1 VWVQVPSQLQLAFC
15 KKANINFKQK
25 NMNIKIFK
33 TRKEFR
39 EYANGLFEDS
49 FYDLHLPA
57 KLNESTNPN
66 IPYVAY
72 ARYIEK
78 TIHGEDASELKGFKP
93 SQNQKITDYLQERLI
108 KLLTKDAE
116 EIVLENDLF
125 QVVVEKSDGNLQTA
139 IIRLIDYSANALITL
154 EKNHIDPNKN
164 IFLYINNHEVY
175 LSKRQTI
182 KINQAIQD
190 KLDEYW
196 AENQTEDE
204 KKATKA
210 ERLWEM
216 NEGR

>member
-1 VWVQVPSQLQLAFC
+1 
-15 KKANINFKQK
+15 
-25 NMNIKIFK
+25 MNIKIFK
-33 TRKEFR
+33 TRKEFVQ
-39 EYANGLFEDS
+39 D
-49 FYDLHLPA
+49 A
-57 KLNESTNPN
+57 KNIIDYSIYIASLERSIRSPN
-66 IPYVAY
+66 IPYATY

-78 TIHGEDASELKGFKP
+78 TIHGEDASELRGFKP
-93 SQNQKITDYLQERLI
+93 SQNQKITDRLQEELI

-125 QVVVEKSDGNLQTA
+125 QVVVKKSDGNLQTA
-139 IIRLIDYSANALITL
+139 IIRLIDYSANALITH
-154 EKNHIDPNKN
+154 EKKHIDSNN
-164 IFLYINNHEVY
+164 NVWLFIGNHEVY

-196 AENQTEDE
+196 AKNQSQDE
-204 KKATKA
+204 KEATKA

>member
-1 VWVQVPSQLQLAFC
+1 
-15 KKANINFKQK
+15 
-25 NMNIKIFK
+25 MNIKIFK
-33 TRKEFR
+33 TKKEF
-39 EYANGLFEDS
+39 EKYANELFDDS
-49 FYDLHLPA
+49 FVRLS
-57 KLNESTNPN
+57 LNNSNPN

-78 TIHGEDASELKGFKP
+78 TIHGENASEIKGFKP

-139 IIRLIDYSANALITL
+139 IIRLIDYSTNALITHE
-154 EKNHIDPNKN
+154 EKHIDPNN
-164 IFLYINNHEVY
+164 NVFLYINDREVY

-204 KKATKA
+204 ATRA

>member
-1 VWVQVPSQLQLAFC
+1 
-15 KKANINFKQK
+15 
-25 NMNIKIFK
+25 MNIKIFK
-33 TRKEFR
+33 TRKEF
-39 EYANGLFEDS
+39 EKYAHFLIDEIFVRLSMNSHSKLFE
-49 FYDLHLPA
+49 
-57 KLNESTNPN
+57 PN

-78 TIHGEDASELKGFKP
+78 TIHGEDASEVKGFKP
-93 SQNQKITDYLQERLI
+93 SQNQKITDRLQEELI

-116 EIVLENDLF
+116 EIVLTNNLS
-125 QVVVEKSDGNLQTA
+125 QVHLIAEKHDGNLQVA
-139 IIRLIDYSANALITL
+139 INRLIDSSASYL
-154 EKNHIDPNKN
+154 EAHEKKHIDPNEN
-164 IFLYINNHEVY
+164 VWLFIGNHEVY

-196 AENQTEDE
+196 AENQSQDE
-204 KKATKA
+204 KEATRA

>member
-1 VWVQVPSQLQLAFC
+1 
-15 KKANINFKQK
+15 
-25 NMNIKIFK
+25 M
-33 TRKEFR
+33 
-39 EYANGLFEDS
+39 EYANELIEDNFWGVKNCS
-49 FYDLHLPA
+49 AY
-57 KLNESTNPN
+57 KSNPN

-78 TIHGEDASELKGFKP
+78 TIHGEDASELRGFKP
-93 SQNQKITDYLQERLI
+93 SQNQKITDRLQEELI

-116 EIVLENDLF
+116 EIILENDLDE
-125 QVVVEKSDGNLQTA
+125 VVVKKSDGNLQTA
-139 IIRLIDYSANALITL
+139 IDRLIDYSACDLITH
-154 EKNHIDPNKN
+154 EKKHIDPNN
-164 IFLYINNHEVY
+164 NVWLYINDHEVY

-204 KKATKA
+204 KEATRA
-210 ERLWEM
+210 EKFWEM

>member
-1 VWVQVPSQLQLAFC
+1 
-15 KKANINFKQK
+15 
-25 NMNIKIFK
+25 MNIKIFK
-33 TRKEFR
+33 TREEF
-39 EYANGLFEDS
+39 EKYAHFLIDEIFVKLSINSNSKRFE
-49 FYDLHLPA
+49 
-57 KLNESTNPN
+57 PN

-78 TIHGEDASELKGFKP
+78 TIHGEDASELRGFKP
-93 SQNQKITDYLQERLI
+93 SQNQKITDRLQEELI

-116 EIVLENDLF
+116 EIILNSESYEVI
-125 QVVVEKSDGNLQTA
+125 VKKSEGNLQTA
-139 IIRLIDYSANALITL
+139 INKLINIIFNLRKYQDKKHYPS
-154 EKNHIDPNKN
+154 EN

-182 KINQAIQD
+182 KINQAIQE

-196 AENQTEDE
+196 AENQSQDE
-204 KKATKA
+204 KEATKA

>member
-1 VWVQVPSQLQLAFC
+1 
-15 KKANINFKQK
+15 
-25 NMNIKIFK
+25 MNIKIFK
-33 TRKEFR
+33 TRKEFV
-39 EYANGLFEDS
+39 EYANELFKQRVTNGTISRQVDREDV
-49 FYDLHLPA
+49 
-57 KLNESTNPN
+57 EIN
-66 IPYVAY
+66 IPYTTY

-78 TIHGEDASELKGFKP
+78 TIHGEDASKLRGFKP
-93 SQNQKITDYLQERLI
+93 SQNQKITDRLQERLI

-116 EIVLENDLF
+116 EIVLNSESY
-125 QVVVEKSDGNLQTA
+125 QVVVKGAEGDLQTA
-139 IIRLIDYSANALITL
+139 INKLINTTFNIRKCQDKKHYQS
-154 EKNHIDPNKN
+154 EN

-204 KKATKA
+204 KEATKA

>member
-1 VWVQVPSQLQLAFC
+1 
-15 KKANINFKQK
+15 
-25 NMNIKIFK
+25 MNIKIFK
-33 TRKEFR
+33 TREQFKQ
-39 EYANGLFEDS
+39 YANELIDDNFWDIKNCS
-49 FYDLHLPA
+49 PF
-57 KLNESTNPN
+57 KSNPN

-72 ARYIEK
+72 ARYIKK
-78 TIHGEDASELKGFKP
+78 TIHGEDASELRGFKP
-93 SQNQKITDYLQERLI
+93 SQNQKITDRLQEELI

-139 IIRLIDYSANALITL
+139 IIRLIDYSANALITH
-154 EKNHIDPNKN
+154 EKKHIDPSEN
-164 IFLYINNHEVY
+164 IFLYINDHEVY

-204 KKATKA
+204 KEATRA
-210 ERLWEM
+210 EKLWEM

>member
-1 VWVQVPSQLQLAFC
+1 MRFE
-15 KKANINFKQK
+15 
-25 NMNIKIFK
+25 IFK
-33 TRKEFR
+33 NRKQFVQ
-39 EYANGLFEDS
+39 YANGLFEDS
-49 FYDLHLPA
+49 FYDLQHA
-57 KLNESTNPN
+57 NTNPN
-66 IPYVAY
+66 ILYRPY

-78 TIHGEDASELKGFKP
+78 TIHGENASEVKGFKP
-93 SQNQKITDYLQERLI
+93 SQNQRITDRLQEELI

-116 EIVLENDLF
+116 EIVLNSESYE
-125 QVVVEKSDGNLQTA
+125 VVVKKSEGDLQTA
-139 IIRLIDYSANALITL
+139 INRLINITFNL
-154 EKNHIDPNKN
+154 RKCQDKKHYPSEN

-204 KKATKA
+204 ATRA

>member
-1 VWVQVPSQLQLAFC
+1 
-15 KKANINFKQK
+15 
-25 NMNIKIFK
+25 MNIKIFK
-33 TRKEFR
+33 TRKEFV
-39 EYANGLFEDS
+39 EYANELFKQRVTNGTISRQVDREDV
-49 FYDLHLPA
+49 
-57 KLNESTNPN
+57 EIN
-66 IPYVAY
+66 IPYTTY

-78 TIHGEDASELKGFKP
+78 TIHGKDASEIKGFKP
-93 SQNQKITDYLQERLI
+93 SKNQAITDTLQEKLI

-125 QVVVEKSDGNLQTA
+125 QVVVEKKLEGNLEIATIPCA
-139 IIRLIDYSANALITL
+139 IDRLIDYSAHALFTH
-154 EKNHIDPNKN
+154 EKKHIDPSNN
-164 IFLYINNHEVY
+164 VWLYINDREVY

-204 KKATKA
+204 KEATRA
-210 ERLWEM
+210 EGLWEM

>member
-1 VWVQVPSQLQLAFC
+1 MRFEIFKNRKQFLQY
-15 KKANINFKQK
+15 ANELFKQRVT
-25 NMNIKIFK
+25 NGAIS
-33 TRKEFR
+33 RQVDR
-39 EYANGLFEDS
+39 ENVEI
-49 FYDLHLPA
+49 
-57 KLNESTNPN
+57 N

-78 TIHGEDASELKGFKP
+78 TIHGENASEVKGFKP
-93 SQNQKITDYLQERLI
+93 SQNQAITDRLQEELI

-164 IFLYINNHEVY
+164 VFLYINNHEVY

-182 KINQAIQD
+182 KINQAIQN

-196 AENQTEDE
+196 AENPTEDE
-204 KKATKA
+204 KEATRA

>member
-1 VWVQVPSQLQLAFC
+1 M
-15 KKANINFKQK
+15 N
-25 NMNIKIFK
+25 NIKLFK
-33 TRKEFR
+33 TKKEFVQ
-39 EYANGLFEDS
+39 YANDIFDECFVRLS
-49 FYDLHLPA
+49 
-57 KLNESTNPN
+57 LNNGNPN

-72 ARYIEK
+72 ARYIKK
-78 TIHGEDASELKGFKP
+78 TIHGEDASEVKGFKP
-93 SQNQKITDYLQERLI
+93 SENQRITDFLQERLI

-139 IIRLIDYSANALITL
+139 IDKLIYWSVDILI
-154 EKNHIDPNKN
+154 KFNKKHIDPNKN
-164 IFLYINNHEVY
+164 VFLYINDHEVY

-204 KKATKA
+204 ATRA
-210 ERLWEM
+210 EGLWEM

>member
-1 VWVQVPSQLQLAFC
+1 
-15 KKANINFKQK
+15 
-25 NMNIKIFK
+25 MNIKIFK
-33 TRKEFR
+33 TRKKFM
-39 EYANGLFEDS
+39 EYANELIEDNFWGVKNCS
-49 FYDLHLPA
+49 AF
-57 KLNESTNPN
+57 KSNPN

-78 TIHGEDASELKGFKP
+78 TIHGEDASEVKGFKP
-93 SQNQKITDYLQERLI
+93 SQNQKITDRLQEELI

-116 EIVLENDLF
+116 EIVLQNYLF
-125 QVVVEKSDGNLQTA
+125 QIVVEKSDGNLQTA
-139 IIRLIDYSANALITL
+139 IDRLIDFSAHALFTYDKKRHDSNNNVWLFIG
-154 EKNHIDPNKN
+154 
-164 IFLYINNHEVY
+164 NHEVY

-196 AENQTEDE
+196 AENQTESE
-204 KKATKA
+204 KEATKA

>member
-1 VWVQVPSQLQLAFC
+1 
-15 KKANINFKQK
+15 
-25 NMNIKIFK
+25 MNIKIFK
-33 TRKEFR
+33 TREEFVQ
-39 EYANGLFEDS
+39 YANDLFDECFVRLS
-49 FYDLHLPA
+49 
-57 KLNESTNPN
+57 LNNSNPN
-66 IPYVAY
+66 IPYIAY

-78 TIHGEDASELKGFKP
+78 TIHGEDASEVKGFKP
-93 SQNQKITDYLQERLI
+93 SQNQKIIDRLQERLI

-116 EIVLENDLF
+116 EIVLNSESYE
-125 QVVVEKSDGNLQTA
+125 VVVKKSEGDLQTA
-139 IIRLIDYSANALITL
+139 ILKLINTTFNIRKYQDKKHYPS
-154 EKNHIDPNKN
+154 EN

-204 KKATKA
+204 KEATRA
-210 ERLWEM
+210 EGLWEM